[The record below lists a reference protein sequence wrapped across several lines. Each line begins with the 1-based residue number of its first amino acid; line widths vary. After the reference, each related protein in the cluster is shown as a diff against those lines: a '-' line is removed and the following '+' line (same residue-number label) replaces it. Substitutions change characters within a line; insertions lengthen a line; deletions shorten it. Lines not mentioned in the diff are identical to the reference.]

1 MRDEDELK
9 YPGPAGEA
17 GPVLHTTT
25 TRVPNGLEPGQLVVS
40 RNRKWNGKAHW
51 VVPGR
56 YLGEDQYGW
65 WIFQGTNEFC
75 SRPGAAFYTRSD
87 AVLLVPREGDWVAT
101 FYDSAHPN
109 GVRVYVDLAV
119 GHEWTHIRPAV
130 TEFHVIDMDLDVIRT
145 ADRGVFIDDQDEF
158 AEHSIA
164 MHYPQRLIEDIQS
177 AADGLYHAVKA
188 QHAPFDGTDVEW
200 FTKGRTI

>member
-1 MRDEDELK
+1 MREEDALK
-9 YPGPAGEA
+9 YPGATGESGPAI
-17 GPVLHTTT
+17 HTST
-25 TRVPNGLEPGQLVVS
+25 TRVPGPLQPGQLVVA

-56 YLGEDQYGW
+56 YLGEDRHGW

-87 AVLLVPREGDWVAT
+87 AVLLVPRSGDWVAT
-101 FYDSAHPN
+101 FYDDAHPN

-119 GHEWTHIRPAV
+119 AHEWTDIRPAV
-130 TEFHVIDMDLDVIRT
+130 TEFHVIDMDLDVIRM
-145 ADRGVFIDDQDEF
+145 AGRGVFIDDQDEF
-158 AEHSIA
+158 AEHRIA
-164 MHYPQRLIEDIQS
+164 MNYPVRLVDDIQA
-177 AADGLYHAVKA
+177 AADELYQAVKA

-200 FTKGRTI
+200 FTKGRS